1 MMRRA
6 QPWLGTLVE
15 IALEAGSAPELA
27 TAAFAEIA
35 LVHRRMSFHAPDS
48 DVTRFNLAR
57 AGDVVEINAHTWT
70 VLQLAA
76 RVYDAS
82 GGSFDIACAP
92 RLVEWAYLP
101 APLMPAPAFVPRM
114 PAYELEAAG
123 RVRKTAD
130 AWIDLGG
137 IAKGYAVDLAIA
149 SLMKGGACSAFV
161 NAGGDMR
168 AIGPLDW
175 PVSIRAPHNPAL
187 TGARLALSNEALAT
201 SAIYFSAKLTSAG
214 FTVSPLIDG
223 RTGQA
228 LTESHSVSVC
238 GPSCAIADALTKVI
252 MASGDTD
259 HPCLEQFGARAFII

>member
-15 IALEAGSAPELA
+15 IVLEAGSAPELA

-35 LVHRRMSFHAPDS
+35 LVHRLMSFHAPDS

-57 AGDVVEINAHTWT
+57 AGDLVDIDPHTWT

-76 RVYDAS
+76 RVAAAS

-92 RLVEWAYLP
+92 QLVEWAYLP
-101 APLMPAPAFVPRM
+101 APRMPAPAFVPRV
-114 PAYELEAAG
+114 PAYELEATG

-149 SLMKGGACSAFV
+149 ALMQGGADSALV

-168 AIGPLDW
+168 AIGASDW
-175 PVSIRAPHNPAL
+175 PVKIRAPRNPAM
-187 TGARLALSNEALAT
+187 TGAQLALNNDALAT
-201 SAIYFSAKLTSAG
+201 SAIYFSGKLTPAG
-214 FTVSPLIDG
+214 SRVSPLIDG

-228 LTESHSVSVC
+228 LTESHSVSVR
-238 GPSCAIADALTKVI
+238 GPSCAIADALTKVV
-252 MASGDTD
+252 MASGDTG
-259 HPCLEQFGARAFII
+259 HPCLERFGARAFII

>member
-6 QPWLGTLVE
+6 QPWLGTMVE
-15 IALEAGSAPELA
+15 IALEGGSSPELA

-48 DVTRFNLAR
+48 DVMRFNLAR
-57 AGDVVEINAHTWT
+57 AGDLVDIDPHTWN

-76 RVYDAS
+76 RVNAAS

-92 RLVEWAYLP
+92 WLVEWAYLP
-101 APLMPAPAFVPRM
+101 APLMPAPAFVPRV
-114 PAYELEAAG
+114 PAYALEASG

-149 SLMKGGACSAFV
+149 SLIKHGAGSALV

-168 AIGPLDW
+168 AIGASDW
-175 PVSIRAPHNPAL
+175 PVSIRAPRNPGL
-187 TGARLALSNEALAT
+187 TGARLTLKNEALAT
-201 SAIYFSAKLTSAG
+201 SSIYFSGKRTPAG
-214 FTVSPLIDG
+214 LAVSPLIDG

-228 LTESHSVSVC
+228 LTETRSVSVC
-238 GPSCAIADALTKVI
+238 APSCAIADALTKVI
-252 MASGDTD
+252 MAGGDTD